1 MIDYDLPMVDSDKEE
16 LIRQNFLIYDKENN
30 EMINYLELLKDVGPR
45 KKVVNYEE
53 LTKHVIRI

>member
-1 MIDYDLPMVDSDKEE
+1 MVDSDKEE